1 MRFLTVYASVLLL
14 GSLFPAFSQPGPG
27 GPRQR
32 MTVEERA
39 ADLKAQLG
47 LSADQ
52 VTKVTAVLQKQRDTT
67 QAIREKY
74 GDDREGMRAEMG
86 KIREQTD
93 KDISALLT
101 DTQRKKYE
109 EIVAQRQQGGR
120 RGQGPGGGERAGAA
134 PKDTTAKAGDSTK
147 AQPAAKGK

>member
-1 MRFLTVYASVLLL
+1 MRSFTVCVSVLLL
-14 GSLFPAFSQPGPG
+14 GTLVPAFSQPGPG

-52 VTKVTAVLQKQRDTT
+52 ATKVTALLQEQQDST
-67 QAIREKY
+67 QAIRQRY

-86 KIREQTD
+86 TIREQTD

-120 RGQGPGGGERAGAA
+120 RGQAPGAGAAGAA
-134 PKDTTAKAGDSTK
+134 PRDTTAAAKDSAKALPG
-147 AQPAAKGK
+147 AKGK